1 MQSEF
6 PGGPAAMTPLPDPR
20 RYGNGEHLL
29 ARLAAAARGA
39 GERSALAAAVR
50 ETLERGDSAALRAA
64 LAAAPGSAAYAA
76 LSGAI
81 AEAVDVP
88 AADPDTVALR
98 FFAIPLV
105 IVAGARGPA
114 QLVGALPDAAEIAGL
129 LEQHGALGPTRN
141 FGLSN
146 ALVEANSLDGL
157 DPVAVR
163 GWALAGAPR
172 EWNPA
177 PVAIAARGEEV
188 HLRFLVG
195 AGLTAAGAPAFIET
209 GANVAAWG
217 MPVTR
222 ALAAQ
227 LRAPGIE
234 VLPLPRPPAR
244 LLAAV
249 AAGRQAQL
257 AAAFDLFASNAL
269 RRFRMSVGDP
279 AAVVSAHETGE
290 IRVTF
295 SSPLDES
302 LHDGFRWPLHPAE
315 DLAAVA
321 AGIDALFRECR
332 IGDVRVVGRVL
343 PDLSPAG
350 VPWFPRAA
358 EAERLGTLD

>member
-1 MQSEF
+1 
-6 PGGPAAMTPLPDPR
+6 
-20 RYGNGEHLL
+20 
-29 ARLAAAARGA
+29 
-39 GERSALAAAVR
+39 
-50 ETLERGDSAALRAA
+50 
-64 LAAAPGSAAYAA
+64 
-76 LSGAI
+76 
-81 AEAVDVP
+81 
-88 AADPDTVALR
+88 
-98 FFAIPLV
+98 
-105 IVAGARGPA
+105 
-114 QLVGALPDAAEIAGL
+114 
-129 LEQHGALGPTRN
+129 
-141 FGLSN
+141 
-146 ALVEANSLDGL
+146 
-157 DPVAVR
+157 
-163 GWALAGAPR
+163 
-172 EWNPA
+172 
-177 PVAIAARGEEV
+177 
-188 HLRFLVG
+188 
-195 AGLTAAGAPAFIET
+195 
-209 GANVAAWG
+209 

-295 SSPLDES
+295 SSPFDES

-332 IGDVRVVGRVL
+332 IGDVRVVARVL

-358 EAERLGTLD
+358 EAERLGTLG